1 MQNEEAQTGFVAGM
15 NRDQASACSGG
26 MTLLRERRAT

>member
-15 NRDQASACSGG
+15 NRVQASACSGG
-26 MTLLRERRAT
+26 M